1 MFFRSFFL
9 NLYFRLYEWREQ
21 LLKVMHN
28 AHPLNQATT
37 YSIEEAEIWNVN
49 ISIKAWISASFL
61 SRKTSASAE
70 RADEAMIKT

>member
-28 AHPLNQATT
+28 ALNQDTT
-37 YSIEEAEIWNVN
+37 YSIEEADIWNVN
-49 ISIKAWISASFL
+49 ISIKAWISANFL
-61 SRKTSASAE
+61 PRKTSSSAE
-70 RADEAMIKT
+70 RA